1 MDSTALS
8 RLEPGMPIVY
18 GGDRV
23 THVPEEIA
31 LAFEPGDAL
40 VVVQATGEL
49 LHLPAAERAA
59 AREAVDT
66 AVRAFDAMGVV
77 EPSQLD
83 AFYEAFATAL
93 EDDDRFAPIAV
104 ANAKDVADA
113 RARGR
118 SVTRLILDDK
128 MRAGMIAG
136 LRGWGASA
144 STRGEVV
151 ATADHDG
158 WRLESVPRPA
168 RRGRVRVRRPAER
181 VRGCLWGAARRQR
194 RRVPDRLRRAAHRA
208 RDRGRTPWSR
218 HCRRP
223 DCRQEPRR
231 WSMRVAGVRV
241 GAVLR
246 PAPGAGGCARLRCRR
261 APARCGRAAGRQRGL
276 GTRHRRRVDGR
287 RHERRRG
294 RVRRRPSTARSTA
307 RCATPSTSAA
317 SCGTAPTSWSAFLSG
332 LELPRPTAAPA
343 PSSTSSSAT
352 VRTCPRSGSSASCPS
367 PAPTAPHDEPQ
378 AETIVEAQLG
388 IEWEWEDSPEVTL
401 AIVDDVDEAV
411 RCSTT
416 TARTSS
422 CRCMSDDDA
431 ERHRVEQRVNAPFV
445 VQRLH
450 ALGRRAVR
458 ARHPRARPVELGAR
472 TAARTLRDPVRRHD
486 PHDAHA
492 RGAVR
497 PGPAPM
503 IPGVDRLARTGRW
516 VDAAH
521 RTLHRRCCWAPP
533 RADRARPSRTG
544 DQRRRAAP
552 RHPGRLA
559 MSDTVAGVLTMLPP
573 LSFGVFGLLAAT

>member
-18 GGDRV
+18 GGNRV

-104 ANAKDVADA
+104 ANAKDVEDA

-158 WRLESVPRPA
+158 WRLESFRDRLGVVAFVFEGRPNVFADACGVLRGGNAVVFRIGSDALATARAIVDHALEPSLQAAGLPTGAASLVDARSRASGWALFSDPRLALAVA
-168 RRGRVRVRRPAER
+168 RGSGAAVRQLGAVAQQAGNAVSAHGTGGAWMVAATSADAAAFGQAVHRSLDRKVCNTLNVCCIVRDRADELVGVFLQSLEQAAADRGTSAKLHVLERDRAHVPAEWFER
-181 VRGCLWGAARRQR
+181 VVPIARA
-194 RRVPDRLRRAAHRA
+194 D
-208 RDRGRTPWSR
+208 GTP
-218 HCRRP
+218 
-223 DCRQEPRR
+223 
-231 WSMRVAGVRV
+231 
-241 GAVLR
+241 
-246 PAPGAGGCARLRCRR
+246 
-261 APARCGRAAGRQRGL
+261 
-276 GTRHRRRVDGR
+276 
-287 RHERRRG
+287 
-294 RVRRRPSTARSTA
+294 
-307 RCATPSTSAA
+307 
-317 SCGTAPTSWSAFLSG
+317 
-332 LELPRPTAAPA
+332 
-343 PSSTSSSAT
+343 
-352 VRTCPRSGSSASCPS
+352 
-367 PAPTAPHDEPQ
+367 DEPQ

-411 RCSTT
+411 GWFNDYSPHFIL
-416 TARTSS
+416 SLI
-422 CRCMSDDDA
+422 SDDDA
-431 ERHRVEQRVNAPFV
+431 ERHRIEQRVSAPFV
-445 VQRLH
+445 
-450 ALGRRAVR
+450 GN
-458 ARHPRARPVELGAR
+458 GF
-472 TAARTLRDPVRRHD
+472 T
-486 PHDAHA
+486 
-492 RGAVR
+492 
-497 PGPAPM
+497 
-503 IPGVDRLARTGRW
+503 RW
-516 VDAAH
+516 VDGQYALDTPELGLSNWELGRLLARSGILSGDTIH
-521 RTLHRRCCWAPP
+521 TVRMRAVQSDPDLHR
-533 RADRARPSRTG
+533 
-544 DQRRRAAP
+544 
-552 RHPGRLA
+552 
-559 MSDTVAGVLTMLPP
+559 
-573 LSFGVFGLLAAT
+573 